1 MQILA
6 TRTELPEV
14 VGALSSLSTFYE
26 ENTPQAQRRLRTTI
40 EQHSLSINE
49 QFLAAA
55 EDVIKVRQLAALLR
69 VLTHDIQLRFST
81 VYTVRATPGHRYNHR
96 RIERASH

>member
-1 MQILA
+1 MRCMQILA

-14 VGALSSLSTFYE
+14 VGALSTLSTFYE

-55 EDVIKVRQLAALLR
+55 EDIIKVREPLPTQ
-69 VLTHDIQLRFST
+69 THHEQLRISA
-81 VYTVRATPGHRYNHR
+81 V
-96 RIERASH
+96 

>member
-14 VGALSSLSTFYE
+14 VGALSSLSTFYG

-55 EDVIKVRQLAALLR
+55 EDVIKARRLALVLR

-81 VYTVRATPGHRYNHR
+81 V
-96 RIERASH
+96 

>member
-14 VGALSSLSTFYE
+14 VGALSTLSTFYE

-55 EDVIKVRQLAALLR
+55 EDIIKVGEPLPPQKFPIHHRELR
-69 VLTHDIQLRFST
+69 SSAF
-81 VYTVRATPGHRYNHR
+81 
-96 RIERASH
+96 

>member
-14 VGALSSLSTFYE
+14 VGALSTLSTFYE

-55 EDVIKVRQLAALLR
+55 EDIIKVRSSSLLR
-69 VLTHDIQLRFST
+69 YSPHKELRS
-81 VYTVRATPGHRYNHR
+81 RAV
-96 RIERASH
+96 